1 MKITRCDPARHT
13 EAIRAIFNEA
23 ILNTTA
29 SWAYDPRTPE
39 SMAAWFEAKAK
50 RGFPV
55 NVALD
60 DHGEVLGF
68 ATYGAFREHAGYK
81 YTVEHSI
88 YVDARHRGCG
98 VGSAL
103 LGDLIAAAGA
113 QDFHVVIGA
122 IDAAN
127 PASIALHK
135 KFGFAHCASI
145 QQAGFKF
152 GRWLDVEIYQLILK
166 TPARPVER

>member
-1 MKITRCDPARHT
+1 MKITRCDPARHSG
-13 EAIRAIFNEA
+13 AIRAILNEA

-39 SMAAWFEAKAK
+39 SMASWFEGKAK
-50 RGFPV
+50 KGFPV
-55 NVALD
+55 LVAGD
-60 DHGEVLGF
+60 DAGAVLGF
-68 ATYGAFREHAGYK
+68 ATYGTFREHAGYK

-88 YVDARHRGCG
+88 YVDARHRGRG

-103 LGDLIAAAGA
+103 LGDLIAEAVA
-113 QDFHVVIGA
+113 QDLHVLIGA

-145 QQAGFKF
+145 HEAGFKF
-152 GRWLDVEIYQLILK
+152 GRWLDVEFYQLILK
-166 TPARPVER
+166 TPAKPVGR